1 MPSDQTLFHERLKAW
16 RDRVGLRQPQAA
28 KLLKIGR
35 TYYSRLES
43 AKKKPGR
50 FLEEKF
56 ELIEHEPVSMIR
68 DELEESA
75 ERIREEAR
83 TSHGV
88 RSKPVCY
95 DVDRQLKVRRV
106 PLIGWAQAGQAVD
119 FDAVVDWEHVVTV
132 EIDDPK
138 AIAIRI
144 RGDSMAPRFLDGD
157 IAILAV
163 SDTPRN
169 EDLVIARLLNE
180 GVVFKKLQ
188 IVDASLGLYRLIS
201 FNDKYASMDRTA
213 DQFAFIYPVD
223 SVIQKLRRR

>member
-1 MPSDQTLFHERLKAW
+1 VSSDPITFEERLKRW
-16 RDRVGLRQPQAA
+16 RERVDIKQDQAA
-28 KLLKIGR
+28 QVLKIGR

-43 AKKKPGR
+43 GKKKPGR

-56 ELIEHEPVSMIR
+56 ELIEQEPASMIR
-68 DELEESA
+68 EELTESA
-75 ERIREEAR
+75 ARVREEAKVN
-83 TSHGV
+83 HGL
-88 RSKPVCY
+88 RSKPVTY
-95 DVDRQLKVRRV
+95 DAERQLKVRRV
-106 PLIGWAQAGQAVD
+106 PLIGWAQAGQAID

-138 AIAIRI
+138 AVAIRI
-144 RGDSMAPRFLDGD
+144 RGDSMAPRYMEGD

-163 SDTPRN
+163 SELPRS
-169 EDLVIARLLNE
+169 EDLVIARLHNE

-188 IVDASLGLYRLIS
+188 IVDAERGAYRLIS

-223 SVIQKLRRR
+223 SVIQKLRR